1 MQMLVIKDLRIA
13 YDSCEQSLMHFLV
26 VDEQAIYSKEPNNI
40 LRMYPF
46 SSLILIFKCNLLKQ
60 YNKVKILLL
69 FNFLPIEICLFHQVD
84 LHEQQFTQTLFNPLW
99 QFIYFSNYLV
109 AMGCSLIKIH

>member
-1 MQMLVIKDLRIA
+1 MQMLVIKDLLIA
-13 YDSCEQSLMHFLV
+13 YDSCEQCLMHFLV

-69 FNFLPIEICLFHQVD
+69 FNLLPIEVCLFHQVD
-84 LHEQQFTQTLFNPLW
+84 LHEQQFTQTLFYPLW